1 MCTVLSLN
9 SALLF
14 SNSIVDVAS
23 ASKLHASPTHTGP
36 SLLSHTLHPPS
47 LTPRI
52 YENSNPTTTSAIIV
66 HLTLGA
72 CALRRVLACPP
83 AMHHVLIPH
92 VVFIKSMLGGS
103 SQSMRA
109 SFLHPSHSSVLF
121 TQQQLL
127 FMRAYALHRLEV
139 LHGAIARLDLDG
151 GSRVPQRRGGGSGKQ
166 RDDRKA

>member
-92 VVFIKSMLGGS
+92 VVFIKSMLDGS

-151 GSRVPQRRGGGSGKQ
+151 GSRVPQRRGGGSG
-166 RDDRKA
+166 